1 MTELKAPAGHHALA
15 QHVSLRNTKTLNVG
29 FEMFQ
34 NGNARHSST
43 RVLMDHRLHVRPR
56 MNSAST
62 LIDLESRWARARR
75 AALRAVAGCVE
86 GEPDAVLAER
96 AFEVDALEAA
106 RVTFDNSLMLGKG
119 FRRHHAPVAF
129 SELGATLDALE
140 GPCLRG
146 KWALHP
152 REAAWVLERQPCGG
166 CAAVCDSW
174 RESLDGLVLG
184 LSGEGRATRHRSGG
198 HGDSSCVDVVYL
210 DPQSRLRFGFIP
222 EEMREGLDAVEKF
235 LGSLKGTRVRCLGV
249 SEGVLAYE
257 LEVDGCGGTEAVT
270 ALLTRAVK
278 ARWPELALR
287 DVSPRSPFERLES
300 APSQEVP

>member
-1 MTELKAPAGHHALA
+1 MEARAGFRRADSGSRIAIGAAEMTRSGLLA
-15 QHVSLRNTKTLNVG
+15 DLN
-29 FEMFQ
+29 
-34 NGNARHSST
+34 
-43 RVLMDHRLHVRPR
+43 
-56 MNSAST
+56 
-62 LIDLESRWARARR
+62 SRWVRARR
-75 AALRAVAGCVE
+75 AALQTVAGSIE
-86 GEPDAVLAER
+86 TEPDELLAER
-96 AFEVDALEAA
+96 AFEVDSLEAA
-106 RVTFDNSLMLGKG
+106 RVSFDNSLMLGKG
-119 FRRHHAPVAF
+119 FRRHHQQIAF
-129 SELGATLDALE
+129 SELGAALDALE
-140 GPCLRG
+140 GACLRG
-146 KWALHP
+146 HWQPHP
-152 REAAWVLERQPCGG
+152 RETAWVLERKPCGA
-166 CAAVCDSW
+166 CSAVCDGW

-184 LSGEGRATRHRSGG
+184 VSGEGRATRHRSGG

-235 LGSLKGTRVRCLGV
+235 LASLKGTRVRFLGV

-287 DVSPRSPFERLES
+287 DVSPRSPFERPDS